1 MRDGCVE
8 TGAVP
13 RFGEFRLERREFIIA
28 GAGLAALAGAGALAA
43 DTRST
48 QAPSRAAN
56 DGTPFDGSTVRQL
69 ARQLAQAAYKAP
81 ADSLPNEL
89 KDLSYDAYRA
99 LRFRPES
106 ALWRDQELPFQLQFF
121 HRGFIFRD
129 RVDVHEVSQG
139 KARPVHYSP
148 ELFTFGKTPPPK
160 PDAAL
165 GFAGFRLHAQL
176 NRPDYYDEVAV
187 FLGAS
192 YFRAV
197 AKGQVFGLSARGL
210 SIDTADPKGEEFP
223 SFRSFWIERPAQGTR
238 SIVVHALL
246 DSPSAAGAYRFTI
259 RPGET
264 TVMDVEVVLYP
275 RTKIAQAGLGTLT
288 SMFYFDAQDRF
299 GIDDFRPAVHDS
311 SGLAIHTGHGERLW
325 RPLSNPRD
333 LQVSGFADANV
344 RGFGLL
350 QRNRDFGAFEDLEA
364 QYEKRPNAWVEPI
377 GDWGEGEIQ
386 LYEIPANNEYNDNI
400 VAFWRP
406 KEAFQPK
413 REYIYTY
420 RLHWTGNDP
429 NAAET
434 AIFHR
439 TRQGSADD
447 DRRLFVLD
455 AVGETLKKLPPDTE
469 VRGDVSASSGKLHHV
484 VTQPNPHTGGW
495 RLSFFLDPEN
505 SSAVDLRARLVHADD
520 ALSETWVYRWTPP

>member
-1 MRDGCVE
+1 MQ
-8 TGAVP
+8 
-13 RFGEFRLERREFIIA
+13 RREFIIG
-28 GAGLAALAGAGALAA
+28 GAGLAALAGVGALAA
-43 DTRST
+43 DSRPT
-48 QAPSRAAN
+48 QTASGAAEG
-56 DGTPFDGSTVRQL
+56 GTAFDGSTVRQL
-69 ARQLAQAAYKAP
+69 ARQLAQQPYKAP
-81 ADSLPNEL
+81 GNALPDEL
-89 KDLSYDAYRA
+89 KDLSYDEYRA
-99 LRFRPES
+99 VRFRPES
-106 ALWRDQELPFQLQFF
+106 ALWRNEDVPFQVQFF

-129 RVDVHEVSQG
+129 RVDIHEVSQG
-139 KARPVHYSP
+139 KARAVRYSP
-148 ELFTFGKTPPPK
+148 DLFSFGKTPPPK

-165 GFAGFRLHAQL
+165 GFAGFRLHAQM
-176 NRPDYYDEVAV
+176 NRPDYFDEVAV

-210 SIDTADPKGEEFP
+210 SIATADPKGEEFA
-223 SFRSFWIERPAQGTR
+223 SFRSFWIERPAPGTR

-246 DSPSAAGAYRFTI
+246 DSPSAAGAYRFTV
-259 RPGET
+259 RPGDT

-288 SMFYFDAQDRF
+288 SMFWFDAQDRH

-311 SGLAIHTGHGERLW
+311 SGLGIHTGNGERLW

-333 LQVSGFADANV
+333 LQVSGFADTNV

-350 QRNRDFGAFEDLEA
+350 QRNRDFSAFEDLEA
-364 QYEKRPNAWVEPI
+364 RYEKRPNAWVEPI
-377 GDWGEGEIQ
+377 GDWGEGEVQ

-413 REYIYTY
+413 REYLYTY

-434 AIFHR
+434 ATFQR
-439 TRQGSADD
+439 TRQGADEN
-447 DRRLFVLD
+447 RRLFVLD
-455 AVGETLKKLPPDTE
+455 AVGEALTKLPPGTE
-469 VRGDVSASSGKLHHV
+469 VRGEVSAGSGKIHDV

-495 RLSFFLDPEN
+495 RLSFFLDPEK
-505 SSAVDLRARLVHADD
+505 STAVDLRARLLHGDD
-520 ALSETWVYRWTPP
+520 SLSETWIFRWTPP